1 MFVLSGLHRPWQPSR
16 HLPPQLCLDL
26 NTGNDAWTP
35 NPGWS
40 DIVEWKH
47 HWKKIL
53 VRTIWPKISWA
64 IQIINPTFT
73 WLHGLCQKMFQCEPF
88 CLVEHSIS
96 LIYLVFNMLYLEGP
110 ISPSC
115 NLSRGPDW
123 WQRRWAMFFPGC
135 AQQFGAFSASLLFCF
150 LASAIIVALLWEGPL

>member
-64 IQIINPTFT
+64 IQLINPTFT
-73 WLHGLCQKMFQCEPF
+73 WLHGLYQKMFQCEPF
-88 CLVEHSIS
+88 CLVEHFKVRNFPSSIC
-96 LIYLVFNMLYLEGP
+96 FF
-110 ISPSC
+110 
-115 NLSRGPDW
+115 SRALFL
-123 WQRRWAMFFPGC
+123 QVTIFPG
-135 AQQFGAFSASLLFCF
+135 AQIDGRGGERCSFQAALSNLGPSLLPCFSASLHLQ
-150 LASAIIVALLWEGPL
+150 

>member
-40 DIVEWKH
+40 DIVESKH
-47 HWKKIL
+47 HWKKFPCSNDL
-53 VRTIWPKISWA
+53 GENTLSHSDYKSHFYMAAWFVSENVSMWTV
-64 IQIINPTFT
+64 
-73 WLHGLCQKMFQCEPF
+73 PF
-88 CLVEHSIS
+88 GGTLQS
-96 LIYLVFNMLYLEGP
+96 LKFPVLNMLFLEGP

-135 AQQFGAFSASLLFCF
+135 AQQFGAFSASLLLRF
-150 LASAIIVALLWEGPL
+150 LASAIMVALLLEGPL